1 MSFFSNLYT
10 KEGPGVYADDPK
22 KGPAG
27 QFFSILGRK
36 FWKIITLNL
45 MYVLFSVPIVA
56 LSVVL
61 SPMLLQF
68 LMPGFNYDNILAFME
83 KSELT
88 ASLTGGI
95 TPEVF
100 TNTFLVFL
108 YILAAVFFVAMS
120 LIVLGPVHAG
130 ITYVLRNY
138 SREEHAF
145 LWSDF
150 WEHARKNLGQSLIS
164 GLISLIVTVVLIV
177 SLGVYRT
184 IVSNDLLRLTITGFI
199 ILISA
204 VFTVMQMYIYPMM
217 VTFKLSLKNIYK
229 NAFLFFTLKLFPNI
243 GILLISLLL
252 NLVMPLLLIVFLQV
266 LGFYIF
272 LMYYLFIGFG
282 LQFFI
287 TNFYV
292 YRQLDR
298 FMIQKINE
306 EVLAGEENAEIG
318 TENSGT
324 KSIEGAP
331 GDSVHPG

>member
-36 FWKIITLNL
+36 FWKIVTVNL
-45 MYVLFSVPIVA
+45 MYVLFSAPVLV
-56 LSVVL
+56 LSIL
-61 SPMLLQF
+61 ISPMLLQF
-68 LMPGFNYDNILAFME
+68 LFPGFTYDKILLYMQ
-83 KSELT
+83 KSDIA
-88 ASLTGGI
+88 ASLVEGI
-95 TPEVF
+95 TPEMF

-130 ITYVLRNY
+130 ATYVLRNY

-150 WEHARKNLGQSLIS
+150 WEHAKKNLVQSLIS
-164 GLISLIVTVVLIV
+164 GAISLVVTVALII
-177 SLGVYRT
+177 SLGVYRS
-184 IVSNDLLRLTITGFI
+184 IIPNQLFRLVITGFLL
-199 ILISA
+199 LIFA
-204 VFTVMQMYIYPMM
+204 VFSVMQMYIYPMM

-243 GILLISLLL
+243 GILLISLVL
-252 NLVMPLLLIVFLQV
+252 NLVIPLVLILFLQV
-266 LGFYIF
+266 LGFYIMLVYF
-272 LMYYLFIGFG
+272 LFIGFG
-282 LQFFI
+282 LQLLI
-287 TNFYV
+287 TNFFV

-298 FMIQKINE
+298 FMIQRMNE
-306 EVLAGEENAEIG
+306 EVLAGENVAEISEDAKSSKG
-318 TENSGT
+318 ITEGSNPP
-324 KSIEGAP
+324 E
-331 GDSVHPG
+331 

>member
-36 FWKIITLNL
+36 FWKIVTVNL
-45 MYVLFSVPIVA
+45 MYVLFSAPVLV
-56 LSVVL
+56 LSVL
-61 SPMLLQF
+61 ISPMLLQF
-68 LMPGFNYDNILAFME
+68 LFPGFTYDKILLYIQ
-83 KSELT
+83 KSDVA
-88 ASLTGGI
+88 ASLVEGI
-95 TPEVF
+95 TPEMF

-130 ITYVLRNY
+130 ATYVLRNY

-150 WEHARKNLGQSLIS
+150 WEHAKKNLVQSLIS
-164 GLISLIVTVVLIV
+164 GAISLVVTVALII
-177 SLGVYRT
+177 SLGVYRS
-184 IVSNDLLRLTITGFI
+184 IIPNQLFRLVITGFLL
-199 ILISA
+199 LIFA
-204 VFTVMQMYIYPMM
+204 VFSVMQMYIYPMM

-243 GILLISLLL
+243 GILLISLVL
-252 NLVMPLLLIVFLQV
+252 NLVIPLVLILFLQV
-266 LGFYIF
+266 LGFYIMLVYF
-272 LMYYLFIGFG
+272 LFIGFG
-282 LQFFI
+282 LQLLI
-287 TNFYV
+287 TNFFV

-298 FMIQKINE
+298 FMIQRMNE
-306 EVLAGEENAEIG
+306 EVLAGENVAEISEDAKVSEG
-318 TENSGT
+318 ITEGSNPP
-324 KSIEGAP
+324 E
-331 GDSVHPG
+331 

>member
-36 FWKIITLNL
+36 FWKIVTVNL
-45 MYVLFSVPIVA
+45 MYVLFSAPVLV
-56 LSVVL
+56 LSVL
-61 SPMLLQF
+61 ISPMLFQF
-68 LMPGFNYDNILAFME
+68 LFPGFTYDKILLYMQNSDIA
-83 KSELT
+83 
-88 ASLTGGI
+88 ASLVEGI
-95 TPEVF
+95 TPEMF

-130 ITYVLRNY
+130 ATYVLRNY

-150 WEHARKNLGQSLIS
+150 WEHAKKNLVQSLIS
-164 GLISLIVTVVLIV
+164 GAISLVVTVALII
-177 SLGVYRT
+177 SLGVYRS
-184 IVSNDLLRLTITGFI
+184 IIPNQLFRLVITGFLL
-199 ILISA
+199 LIFA
-204 VFTVMQMYIYPMM
+204 VFSVMQMYIYPMM

-243 GILLISLLL
+243 GILLISLVL
-252 NLVMPLLLIVFLQV
+252 NLVIPLVLILFLQV
-266 LGFYIF
+266 LGFYIMLVYF
-272 LMYYLFIGFG
+272 LFIGFG
-282 LQFFI
+282 LQLLI
-287 TNFYV
+287 TNFFV

-298 FMIQKINE
+298 FMIQRMNE
-306 EVLAGEENAEIG
+306 EVLAGENVAEISEDAKVSEG
-318 TENSGT
+318 ITEGSNPP
-324 KSIEGAP
+324 K
-331 GDSVHPG
+331 

>member
-36 FWKIITLNL
+36 FWKIVTVNL
-45 MYVLFSVPIVA
+45 MYVLFSAPVLV
-56 LSVVL
+56 LSVL
-61 SPMLLQF
+61 ISPMLLQF
-68 LMPGFNYDNILAFME
+68 LFPGFTYDKILLYMQNSDIA
-83 KSELT
+83 
-88 ASLTGGI
+88 ASLVEGI
-95 TPEVF
+95 TPEMF

-130 ITYVLRNY
+130 ATYVLRNY

-150 WEHARKNLGQSLIS
+150 WEHAKKNLVQSLIS
-164 GLISLIVTVVLIV
+164 GAISLVVTVALII
-177 SLGVYRT
+177 SLGVYRS
-184 IVSNDLLRLTITGFI
+184 IIPNQLFRLVITGFLL
-199 ILISA
+199 LIFA
-204 VFTVMQMYIYPMM
+204 VFSVMQMYIYPMM

-243 GILLISLLL
+243 GILLISLVL
-252 NLVMPLLLIVFLQV
+252 NLVIPLVLILFLQV
-266 LGFYIF
+266 LGFYIMLVYF
-272 LMYYLFIGFG
+272 LFIGFG
-282 LQFFI
+282 LQLLI
-287 TNFYV
+287 TNFFV

-298 FMIQKINE
+298 FMIQRMNE
-306 EVLAGEENAEIG
+306 EVLAGENVAEISEDAKVSEG
-318 TENSGT
+318 ITEGSN
-324 KSIEGAP
+324 P
-331 GDSVHPG
+331 PV

>member
-36 FWKIITLNL
+36 FWKIVTVNL
-45 MYVLFSVPIVA
+45 MYVLFSAPVLV
-56 LSVVL
+56 LSIL
-61 SPMLLQF
+61 ISPMLLQF
-68 LMPGFNYDNILAFME
+68 LFPGFTYDKILLYMQ
-83 KSELT
+83 KSDIA
-88 ASLTGGI
+88 ASLVEGI
-95 TPEVF
+95 TPEMF

-130 ITYVLRNY
+130 ATYVLRNY

-150 WEHARKNLGQSLIS
+150 WEHAKKNLVQSLIS
-164 GLISLIVTVVLIV
+164 GAISLVVTVALII
-177 SLGVYRT
+177 SLGVYRS
-184 IVSNDLLRLTITGFI
+184 IIPNQLFRLVITGFLL
-199 ILISA
+199 LIFA
-204 VFTVMQMYIYPMM
+204 VFSVMQMYIYPMM

-243 GILLISLLL
+243 GILLISLVL
-252 NLVMPLLLIVFLQV
+252 NLVIPLVLILFLQV
-266 LGFYIF
+266 LGFYIMLVYF
-272 LMYYLFIGFG
+272 LFIGFG
-282 LQFFI
+282 LQLLI
-287 TNFYV
+287 TNFFV

-298 FMIQKINE
+298 FMIQRMNE
-306 EVLAGEENAEIG
+306 EVLAGENVAEISEDAKVSEG
-318 TENSGT
+318 ITEGSN
-324 KSIEGAP
+324 P
-331 GDSVHPG
+331 PV